1 MEHVT
6 QPGQPV
12 HGLLVEIAPW
22 LSLAE
27 FSAGGLDFSLDLA
40 DSGECPHRELCN
52 RLGIK
57 AGTVCGCLSDFL
69 GIGILAVV
77 HRGQLR
83 YESPQAADLLQQCGR
98 LLIHRPGGTCDVHH
112 AKLLESLQKCLLT
125 F

>member
-12 HGLLVEIAPW
+12 HGLLVEIAPR

-27 FSAGGLDFSLDLA
+27 FPAGSLDFSLDLS
-40 DSGECPHRELCN
+40 DSGECSRRKLCK
-52 RLGIK
+52 RIGIK
-57 AGTVCGCLSDFL
+57 AGTVCGCLSDHP
-69 GIGILAVV
+69 GIGILAAV
-77 HRGQLR
+77 HGGQLR
-83 YESPQAADLLQQCGR
+83 YESPQAAGLLQQCGR
-98 LLIHRPGGTCDVHH
+98 FLIHGPGGTCDVHH